1 MCSVNPCVQLE
12 SSLSKILSSVSGI
25 KNTTQDISKQ
35 TLAVGTRT
43 GSLTRVWHDTHGR
56 GSRAKDTWGKKLIQY
71 WHYTGREARPRGSIG
86 VEMEKGG
93 EQIYIWSSAT
103 FAGILKV
110 SCVQEQFIWESY
122 VGRKGKKKE
131 QARRLIKHTGFQGWG
146 GGWVVGYPVS
156 YQSLS
161 LMRSLLNILD
171 FKSGWVLSNI
181 IFIPIYF
188 STVFSYRS
196 VVVSKQDPGTRKS
209 GKWAKEAVGA
219 DSTYRAWYGPW
230 AGADIVT
237 VILHHSSS

>member
-12 SSLSKILSSVSGI
+12 SSLSKILNSVPGK

-35 TLAVGTRT
+35 TGWWGQERGL
-43 GSLTRVWHDTHGR
+43 WHDTHGR

-131 QARRLIKHTGFQGWG
+131 QAKIPFKRPILFFQYKHDSAKTC
-146 GGWVVGYPVS
+146 
-156 YQSLS
+156 
-161 LMRSLLNILD
+161 
-171 FKSGWVLSNI
+171 
-181 IFIPIYF
+181 FITCI
-188 STVFSYRS
+188 RC
-196 VVVSKQDPGTRKS
+196 
-209 GKWAKEAVGA
+209 EAC
-219 DSTYRAWYGPW
+219 T
-230 AGADIVT
+230 
-237 VILHHSSS
+237 